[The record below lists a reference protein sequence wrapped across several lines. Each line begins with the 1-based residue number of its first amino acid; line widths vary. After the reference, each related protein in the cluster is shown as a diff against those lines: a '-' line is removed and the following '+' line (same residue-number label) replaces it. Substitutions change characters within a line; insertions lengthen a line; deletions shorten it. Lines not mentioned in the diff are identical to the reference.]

1 LFYAKAGL
9 AVGQV
14 SASGFDNGTSNGGL
28 GTETTKWSTG
38 WAAGA
43 GMEFALSQR
52 WSAKAE
58 YIYYDLGS
66 ERYQVSRFVPP
77 EFVKAETKGDSVRIG
92 VNYHFHSMDPAPLK

>member
-1 LFYAKAGL
+1 
-9 AVGQV
+9 
-14 SASGFDNGTSNGGL
+14 
-28 GTETTKWSTG
+28 
-38 WAAGA
+38 
-43 GMEFALSQR
+43 MEFALSQR

-66 ERYQVSRFVPP
+66 ERYQVSTIP